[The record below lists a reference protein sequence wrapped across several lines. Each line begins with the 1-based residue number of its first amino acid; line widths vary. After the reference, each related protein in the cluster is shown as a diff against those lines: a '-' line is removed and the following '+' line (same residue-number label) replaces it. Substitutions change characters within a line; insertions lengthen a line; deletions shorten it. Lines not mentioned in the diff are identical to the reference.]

1 MEDYI
6 FEELLENDFEEET
19 SKNFYKFVEKA
30 DINLNFPLIHVC
42 GSNGKSLTARILN
55 NIYCENEY
63 TSALFL
69 TNQHNFESMIF
80 FNNKPLKREEIESIF
95 NQHKKLFKKFD
106 LSKLEVMFAIFLFY
120 IQEKKIDIVIV
131 EAGNEGFEDFSILD
145 YENKLLTIITSNS
158 LTHTD
163 ILGTTTSEIT
173 DQHSAFISENSKV
186 LIPQIEETSEIIIR
200 NAAKKLDSDV
210 FVVDSYYFAKVIE
223 GKLAFDYRP
232 FKGIVIN
239 SLADYLI
246 KVACLAIVATQ
257 LLNNVLPIKEES
269 LKKALLKKLEENYF
283 YIYKN
288 YIFDLADNVEAARE
302 MVVSLRRTGGV
313 AFCLFASDKNS
324 NISAIL
330 PLINNFIDHIIISRL
345 DDLNLKEEADYFLYL
360 GDYSF
365 AENPYIAMKVLLEND
380 PEAKILITGNKDFV
394 NQIREEIEEW
404 KRMNPKLMNLF

>member
-30 DINLNFPLIHVC
+30 DINLSFPLIHVC

-95 NQHKKLFKKFD
+95 NQHKKLFKKFN

-232 FKGIVIN
+232 FKAIVIN

-246 KVACLAIVATQ
+246 KDACLAIEATQ

-269 LKKALLKKLEENYF
+269 LKKALIKKLEENYF

-313 AFCLFASDKNS
+313 AFCLFASGKNS

-365 AENPYIAMKVLLEND
+365 AENPYIAMKALLEND

-394 NQIREEIEEW
+394 NQIREEIEE
-404 KRMNPKLMNLF
+404 